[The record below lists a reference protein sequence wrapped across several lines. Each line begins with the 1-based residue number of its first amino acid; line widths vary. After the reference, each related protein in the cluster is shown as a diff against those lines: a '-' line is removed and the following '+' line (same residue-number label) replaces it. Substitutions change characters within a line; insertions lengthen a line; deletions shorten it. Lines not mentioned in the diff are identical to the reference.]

1 MNIKYIQVLLEAE
14 ADLEGGK
21 LFYESQEQGIG
32 EYFWDSL
39 LSDIESLIIY
49 AGVHTKVYGYYR
61 MPSKRFPYSIY
72 YDLKDNTACIIA
84 VLPERRKPNWIR
96 RKLSKKSQQGK
107 SN

>member
-1 MNIKYIQVLLEAE
+1 MNIEHIQILSEAE
-14 ADLEGGK
+14 ADLREGK

-49 AGVHTKVYGYYR
+49 TGVHIKEYGYYR

-72 YDLKDNTACIIA
+72 YDVNGNTVYVIA
-84 VLPERRKPNWIR
+84 VLPERRNPNWTR
-96 RKLSKKSQQGK
+96 SKLSMKS
-107 SN
+107 